1 MNKLILLIVSIGLIV
16 FGAAFIADG
25 IETKTV
31 TATHLEKTDR
41 TAQTTQKLD
50 NVNSAAKKSDANSK
64 KIDPKNSTD
73 HASSEDSSAPH
84 AARSNENV
92 QSESKDGSDL
102 DADANAASESSKSN
116 AKRAPT
122 VSAAGSDQQKT
133 VLSSS
138 SSAASRTSIGSG
150 DSVQKIIHIEING
163 YDNKNSSGQVDF
175 TTGMTAF
182 SALKQLADRN
192 GMEFDYSGS
201 GATSYI
207 KSINGQRAGDR
218 SAQSGWTYEV
228 NGKEPSVSA
237 GICKLHDGDTVKW
250 VYRE

>member
-31 TATHLEKTDR
+31 TATHLEKADR
-41 TAQTTQKLD
+41 TAQTHQKLD
-50 NVNSAAKKSDANSK
+50 NVDSAAKKSDSNSK
-64 KIDPKNSTD
+64 EIGPKNSTD
-73 HASSEDSSAPH
+73 HASSEHSSAPH

-102 DADANAASESSKSN
+102 EADANVASESSKSN
-116 AKRAPT
+116 TKSA
-122 VSAAGSDQQKT
+122 SAAGSEQQKA
-133 VLSSS
+133 VPSRS
-138 SSAASRTSIGSG
+138 SSAASRTSTGSG

-163 YDNKNSSGQVDF
+163 YDTKNSSGQVDF

-192 GMEFDYSGS
+192 GMELDYSGS

-237 GICKLHDGDTVKW
+237 GVCKLHDGDTVKW